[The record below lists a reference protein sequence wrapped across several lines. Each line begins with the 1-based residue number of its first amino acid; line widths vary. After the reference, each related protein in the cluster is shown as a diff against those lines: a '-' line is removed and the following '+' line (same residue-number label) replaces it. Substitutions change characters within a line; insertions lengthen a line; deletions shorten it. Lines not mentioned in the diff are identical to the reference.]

1 VNGAVYTLPK
11 LGVITLGLVLLALI
25 GCGQMGRRK
34 VFVTVDVVNV
44 SSNHLNWVKLKDGDR
59 QLFSAGVMIPN
70 TEKTSLDYVWSNMPA
85 QAKLTFI
92 DDQTRQA
99 YSINVSLKEADAR
112 VHSGQCKRV
121 AIRILGYDKAEV
133 VCK

>member
-1 VNGAVYTLPK
+1 
-11 LGVITLGLVLLALI
+11 
-25 GCGQMGRRK
+25 
-34 VFVTVDVVNV
+34 
-44 SSNHLNWVKLKDGDR
+44 
-59 QLFSAGVMIPN
+59 
-70 TEKTSLDYVWSNMPA
+70 MPA

>member
-1 VNGAVYTLPK
+1 M
-11 LGVITLGLVLLALI
+11 IFGLSLFALI

-44 SSNHLNWVKLKDGDR
+44 SSNYLNLVKLKDGDR
-59 QLFSAGVMIPN
+59 QLLSEGILSP
-70 TEKTSLDYVWSNMPA
+70 TIQSTSLDYVWSNMPKE
-85 QAKLTFI
+85 AKLTFI
-92 DDQTRQA
+92 DHHTRQP

-121 AIRILGYDKAEV
+121 TIRILSYDRAEV